1 MTRSVAIHC
10 VATRFVAVADRS
22 AVAVNRD
29 ALADHCAALQIAV
42 LHAAAQNEAPNAAR
56 NAVLNAVLNGVLNGV
71 RRSFA
76 DERARRPV
84 APVVFQEQS
93 RAD

>member
-1 MTRSVAIHC
+1 MTHFVAIHC

-56 NAVLNAVLNGVLNGV
+56 NAVLNGV

>member
-1 MTRSVAIHC
+1 VTRFVAIHC

-42 LHAAAQNEAPNAAR
+42 LHAAAPNAAPIEAPNEAR
-56 NAVLNAVLNGVLNGV
+56 NAVLNGV

-93 RAD
+93 RAG

>member
-1 MTRSVAIHC
+1 VTRFVAIHC

-42 LHAAAQNEAPNAAR
+42 LHAAAPIEAPNEAR
-56 NAVLNAVLNGVLNGV
+56 NAVLNGV